1 MQSVATYRPDPP
13 PGEPKAFSREVMLL
27 GLSFAAALFV
37 IASLIWGLVGA
48 DPVETAIPKLF
59 GIAGDA
65 LLAIGITLVLWRM
78 RRLTLGIKALAAIAM
93 SLSAAPISG
102 LIDWAIHIVCVWPEP
117 VPFDPEYF
125 AQVVIFTTSELFGW
139 SCLYLALQ
147 YSAQVRATE
156 RHMADLRQQAMDA
169 QLRALRYQI
178 NPHFLFN
185 TLNAISGL
193 IEEGASKSAND
204 MVLRLAGFLRTTLTL
219 DPLSDLRLEDEIAL
233 QRDYL
238 RIEEVRFADRLS
250 VRVLIE
256 PEARQ
261 ALVPA
266 LILQPLVENAIRHG
280 VATTP
285 GPAEIVIRAMLDTTY
300 RGIRV
305 DRPGPMISIWIENPV
320 PQDQPASQD
329 GNGIGLRNVAERLA
343 ARYPGQPTSCT
354 VHRVAPG
361 RARVELLLPRTV

>member
-1 MQSVATYRPDPP
+1 MQSAAPDTLYTL
-13 PGEPKAFSREVMLL
+13 PGPTTAFPREVRIL
-27 GLSFAAALFV
+27 GLTFALTLFV
-37 IASLIWGLVGA
+37 IASLIWGLAGA
-48 DPVETAIPKLF
+48 DPIETAIPKVF

-65 LLAIGITLVLWRM
+65 LLAVGITLVLWRI
-78 RRLTLGIKALAAIAM
+78 RQYTLGIKALAAIAM
-93 SLSAAPISG
+93 SLAAAPVSAM
-102 LIDWAIHIVCVWPEP
+102 IDWGIHIVCVWPEP
-117 VPFDPEYF
+117 VPFNPEYF

-156 RHMADLRQQAMDA
+156 RHMADLRQQATDA
-169 QLRALRYQI
+169 QMRALRYQI

-193 IEEGASKSAND
+193 IEEGARQGAND

-250 VRVLIE
+250 VEVLIE
-256 PEARQ
+256 PAARQ

-280 VATTP
+280 VAATP
-285 GPAEIVIRAMLDTTY
+285 GRAEIVIRAMVDITHQTFAMGDT
-300 RGIRV
+300 RGLV
-305 DRPGPMISIWIENPV
+305 SIWIENPV
-320 PQDQPASQD
+320 PVD
-329 GNGIGLRNVAERLA
+329 GAVGRDGTGIGLRNVAERLA
-343 ARYPGQPTSCT
+343 ARYPGQQTACT
-354 VHRVAPG
+354 VHRVAPD
-361 RARVELLLPRTV
+361 RLRVELQLPLMT